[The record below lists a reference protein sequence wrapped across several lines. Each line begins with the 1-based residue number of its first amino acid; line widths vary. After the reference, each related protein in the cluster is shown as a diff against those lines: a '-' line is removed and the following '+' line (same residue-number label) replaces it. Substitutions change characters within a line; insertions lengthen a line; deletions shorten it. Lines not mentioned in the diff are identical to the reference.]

1 MFNVQIWKMKQKPW
15 CTEFLVRPVKF
26 ETVESS
32 LYLCSILLQKYF
44 LSMWN
49 FAGFGT
55 DFAYCGLRSTD
66 YKVPTKSQGQSRLY
80 IQIAL
85 LIYFCMN
92 EYNAGGVLEKDQSFF
107 QFEVGK
113 VVFCF

>member
-1 MFNVQIWKMKQKPW
+1 MFNSTHST
-15 CTEFLVRPVKF
+15 TEILRKY
-26 ETVESS
+26 VE
-32 LYLCSILLQKYF
+32 
-44 LSMWN
+44 

-55 DFAYCGLRSTD
+55 DFAYCDLRSTD

-107 QFEVGK
+107 
-113 VVFCF
+113 

>member
-1 MFNVQIWKMKQKPW
+1 MGNYARSVSTPTWIACSFNNKG
-15 CTEFLVRPVKF
+15 KF

-92 EYNAGGVLEKDQSFF
+92 EYNAGGVLEKD
-107 QFEVGK
+107 
-113 VVFCF
+113 